1 MDGAGQQPSYA
12 ELAAVVVQLQA
23 TVARLTQRID
33 DLEAENAG
41 LRARVFELAAENAKL
56 HAEIAELRKK
66 NPTQRLNQSYS
77 VAAEEKRR
85 EEAEQKKA
93 GTAKKHGSHGD
104 KQSSERRGRI
114 PNQDKIDRAHLH
126 ELVLPEGFHI
136 TQCKPHYDRPVWRIR
151 NGKATLVVYEIWRGP
166 NGELGNIEGVLPLS
180 EFGLEIHT
188 AVAFL
193 VSMVGL
199 SIDKVCEQLKFF
211 WELDLS
217 KSQADAL
224 LNQLSREWEP
234 EFESLCML
242 LAVSAV
248 VHADETSWSLNSVW
262 AFLSENARVFI
273 FGCRKDAN
281 TLAQILPKES
291 FVGILVSDDA
301 AVYQGFT
308 KSQKCWAHLLRKA
321 IRFTLLEPDNEE
333 YKTFLNGLL
342 DVYRTAKSAS
352 ADQRLKETGRAARVS
367 ELVDALSAL
376 CVSRCQADDVQVK
389 SDDEI
394 DHEFNNLVQEIAR
407 LMCDCELFTFVLH
420 PEATGTNNEAERSLR
435 IAAQD
440 RRTGRTSKTLRG
452 AQRRTILVSVL
463 ESLKL
468 HLEDFTLSSVQT
480 ELQTWWQTGES
491 LFGKLLEACGLD
503 PPTDSRLNNLIPL
516 PTTA

>member
-12 ELAAVVVQLQA
+12 DLAALVVQLQA
-23 TVARLTQRID
+23 TVARLTKRID
-33 DLEAENAG
+33 DLEAENAK
-41 LRARVFELAAENAKL
+41 LAAEN
-56 HAEIAELRKK
+56 AELRKK
-66 NPTQRLNQSYS
+66 NPTKRLDKSYS
-77 VAAEEKRR
+77 MTAEEKRR
-85 EEAEQKKA
+85 QEAEQKKS
-93 GTAKKHGSHGD
+93 GTANRHGSHGD

-114 PNQDKIDRAHLH
+114 PNQDKIDRADLH
-126 ELVLPEGFHI
+126 ELVLPEGFNI
-136 TQCKPHYDRPVWRIR
+136 TRCKPRYDRPVWRIR

-166 NGELGNIEGVLPLS
+166 NGELGDIEGVLPQS

-193 VSMVGL
+193 VSMAGL
-199 SIDKVCEQLKFF
+199 SMDKVCEQLKFF

-224 LNQLSREWEP
+224 LNQLSRAWET

-262 AFLSENARVFI
+262 AFLSEKARVLI

-291 FVGILVSDDA
+291 FAGILVSDDA
-301 AVYQGFT
+301 AVYQGFS
-308 KSQKCWAHLLRKA
+308 KAQKCWAHLIRKA
-321 IRFTLLEPDNEE
+321 IRFTLLQPDNEE
-333 YKTFLNGLL
+333 YKAFLNGLL
-342 DVYRTAKSAS
+342 EVYRAAKRAS
-352 ADQRLKETGRAARVS
+352 ADQRLKEVGRASRVA
-367 ELVDALSAL
+367 ELVDAVSAL
-376 CVSRCQADDVQVK
+376 CVSRCKADDVQVK
-389 SDDEI
+389 SDDET
-394 DHEFNNLVQEIAR
+394 DHEFNNLVQEVAR
-407 LMCDCELFTFVLH
+407 LMCDCELFTFVLY
-420 PEATGTNNEAERSLR
+420 PEAGGTNNEAERSLR
-435 IAAQD
+435 DAAQD

-468 HLEDFTLSSVQT
+468 HLSDFTLSSVQT

-491 LFGKLLEACGLD
+491 LFGKLLKACGLD
-503 PPTDSRLNNLIPL
+503 PPTESRLNNLVPL
-516 PTTA
+516 PTAA

>member
-1 MDGAGQQPSYA
+1 MDGAVQQPSYA

-23 TVARLTQRID
+23 TVERLTKRID
-33 DLEAENAG
+33 DLEAENAR
-41 LRARVFELAAENAKL
+41 LKARVAELEAENTKL
-56 HAEIAELRKK
+56 RVENTELRKK
-66 NPTQRLNQSYS
+66 NPTQRLDKSYS
-77 VAAEEKRR
+77 MTAEEKRR
-85 EEAEQKKA
+85 QEAEQKNA

-104 KQSSERRGRI
+104 KQSSERRGRM
-114 PNQDKIDRAHLH
+114 PNQDKIDRADQH
-126 ELVLPEGFHI
+126 ELVLPEGFRL
-136 TQCKPHYDRPVWRIR
+136 TQCTPHIDRLVWRIR

-166 NGELGNIEGVLPLS
+166 NGELGDIEGVLPLS
-180 EFGLEIHT
+180 EFGMEIHT

-262 AFLSENARVFI
+262 AFLSEKARVFV

-281 TLAQILPKES
+281 TLAQILPKEL
-291 FVGILVSDDA
+291 FAGILVSDDA
-301 AVYQGFT
+301 AVYQGFS
-308 KSQKCWAHLLRKA
+308 KAQKCWAHLIRKA
-321 IRFTLLEPDNEE
+321 IRFTLLQPDNDE

-342 DVYRTAKSAS
+342 DVYRAAKRAS
-352 ADQRLKETGRAARVS
+352 ADQRLKETGRAARVA

-376 CVSRCQADDVQVK
+376 CVSRCQADDLQMK
-389 SDDEI
+389 SDDET
-394 DHEFNNLVQEIAR
+394 DHEFNNLVQEVAR

-420 PEATGTNNEAERSLR
+420 PDASGTNNEAERALR
-435 IAAQD
+435 NPAQD

-468 HLEDFTLSSVQT
+468 HLADFTLSSVQT

-491 LFGKLLEACGLD
+491 LFGKLLKACGLD
-503 PPTDSRLNNLIPL
+503 PPTESRLNNLVPL
-516 PTTA
+516 PTAA

>member
-12 ELAAVVVQLQA
+12 ELAALLVQLRA
-23 TVARLTQRID
+23 DVARLTKRVD
-33 DLEAENAG
+33 DLEVDNAK
-41 LRARVFELAAENAKL
+41 LAAENAKL
-56 HAEIAELRKK
+56 RAEIVELRKK
-66 NPTQRLNQSYS
+66 NPTQRLGKSYS
-77 VAAEEKRR
+77 MTAEEKRR
-85 EEAEQKKA
+85 EDAEQKKS
-93 GTAKKHGSHGD
+93 GTTKKHGSHGD
-104 KQSSERRGRI
+104 RQSSERRGRI
-114 PNQDKIDRAHLH
+114 PNQDKIDRADLH
-126 ELVLPEGFHI
+126 ELVLPEGFEF
-136 TQCKPHYDRPVWRIR
+136 TQCTPHGDRPVWRIR
-151 NGKATLVVYEIWRGP
+151 DGKATLVVYEIWRGP
-166 NGELGNIEGVLPLS
+166 SGEVSDIEGVLPLS

-199 SIDKVCEQLKFF
+199 SMDKACEQLKFF

-224 LNQLSREWEP
+224 LNQLSREWET

-262 AFLSENARVFI
+262 AFLSEKARVI
-273 FGCRKDAN
+273 VFGCRKDAN

-291 FVGILVSDDA
+291 FAGVLVSDDA
-301 AVYQGFT
+301 AVYQGFS
-308 KSQKCWAHLLRKA
+308 KAQKCWAHLIRKA
-321 IRFTLLEPDNEE
+321 IRFTLLRPDNEE

-342 DVYRTAKSAS
+342 DVYRAAKRAA
-352 ADQRLKETGRAARVS
+352 ADQRLKESGRTARVA
-367 ELVDALSAL
+367 ELVDVVSAL
-376 CVSRCQADDVQVK
+376 CVSRCNAGDEQVT
-389 SDDEI
+389 SDDET
-394 DHEFNNLVQEIAR
+394 DHEFTNLVQEIAR

-435 IAAQD
+435 DAAQD

-468 HLEDFTLSSVQT
+468 HLSDFTLSSVQT
-480 ELQTWWQTGES
+480 ELRTWWQTGES
-491 LFGKLLEACGLD
+491 LFARLLKTCGLD

-516 PTTA
+516 PKAA

>member
-1 MDGAGQQPSYA
+1 MDGSGQQPSYA
-12 ELAAVVVQLQA
+12 ELAALVVQLQA
-23 TVARLTQRID
+23 TVSRLTKRID
-33 DLEAENAG
+33 DLEAENAR
-41 LRARVFELAAENAKL
+41 LTAENAKL
-56 HAEIAELRKK
+56 HAEVAELRKK
-66 NPTQRLNQSYS
+66 NPTQRLDQSYS
-77 VAAEEKRR
+77 VTGEEKRR
-85 EEAEQKKA
+85 QDAEQKKA

-104 KQSSERRGRI
+104 KQSSERRGRR
-114 PNQDKIDRAHLH
+114 PNQDKIDRADLH
-126 ELVLPEGFHI
+126 ELVLPEGFRI

-166 NGELGNIEGVLPLS
+166 NGELGDIEGVLPLS

-199 SIDKVCEQLKFF
+199 SMDKVCEQLKFF

-262 AFLSENARVFI
+262 AFLSEKARVFI

-342 DVYRTAKSAS
+342 DVYRAAKRAS

-376 CVSRCQADDVQVK
+376 CVSRCKADDVQVK
-389 SDDEI
+389 SDDET
-394 DHEFNNLVQEIAR
+394 DHEFNNLVQEVAR

-420 PEATGTNNEAERSLR
+420 PEASGTNNEAERSLR
-435 IAAQD
+435 PMAQD

-468 HLEDFTLSSVQT
+468 HVADFTLSSVQT

-491 LFGKLLEACGLD
+491 LFGQLLKACGLD
-503 PPTDSRLNNLIPL
+503 PPTESRLNNLVPL
-516 PTTA
+516 PTAT

>member
-1 MDGAGQQPSYA
+1 MNGAGQQPSYA
-12 ELAAVVVQLQA
+12 ELAALVVQLQA
-23 TVARLTQRID
+23 TVACLMKRID
-33 DLEAENAG
+33 DLETENA
-41 LRARVFELAAENAKL
+41 RLATENAKL
-56 HAEIAELRKK
+56 KAENAELRKK
-66 NPTQRLNQSYS
+66 NPTQRLDKSYS
-77 VAAEEKRR
+77 TMAEEKRR
-85 EEAEQKKA
+85 QEAEQKKA

-104 KQSSERRGRI
+104 KQLSERRGRI
-114 PNQDKIDRAHLH
+114 PNQDKIDRADLH
-126 ELVLPEGFHI
+126 ELVLPEGFNI
-136 TQCKPHYDRPVWRIR
+136 TGCKPHSDRPVWRIR

-166 NGELGNIEGVLPLS
+166 NGELGDIEGVLPLS

-199 SIDKVCEQLKFF
+199 SMDKVCEQLKFF
-211 WELDLS
+211 WELELS

-224 LNQLSREWEP
+224 LNQLSREWET

-262 AFLSENARVFI
+262 AFLSEKARVFV

-291 FVGILVSDDA
+291 FAGILVSDDA
-301 AVYQGFT
+301 AVYQGFS
-308 KSQKCWAHLLRKA
+308 KAQKCWAHLIRKA
-321 IRFTLLEPDNEE
+321 IRFTLLQPDNEE

-342 DVYRTAKSAS
+342 NVYRAAKRAS
-352 ADQRLKETGRAARVS
+352 ADQRLKETGRAARVA
-367 ELVDALSAL
+367 ELVDVLSAL
-376 CVSRCQADDVQVK
+376 CVSRCKTDDVQLK
-389 SDDEI
+389 SDDET
-394 DHEFNNLVQEIAR
+394 DHEFDNLVQEVAR
-407 LMCDCELFTFVLH
+407 LMCDCELFTFVLY
-420 PEATGTNNEAERSLR
+420 PEAGGTNNEAERSLR
-435 IAAQD
+435 DAAQD

-468 HLEDFTLSSVQT
+468 HLPEFTLCSVQT

-491 LFGKLLEACGLD
+491 LFGKLLKACGLD
-503 PPTDSRLNNLIPL
+503 PPTESRLNNLVPL
-516 PTTA
+516 PTAA

>member
-12 ELAAVVVQLQA
+12 ELAALVVQLQA
-23 TVARLTQRID
+23 TVARLTKRID
-33 DLEAENAG
+33 DLEAENAR
-41 LRARVFELAAENAKL
+41 LATENAKLAAEN
-56 HAEIAELRKK
+56 AELRKK
-66 NPTQRLNQSYS
+66 NPTQRLDKSYS
-77 VAAEEKRR
+77 MTAEEKRR
-85 EEAEQKKA
+85 QEAEQKKSGIA
-93 GTAKKHGSHGD
+93 NRHGSHGD

-114 PNQDKIDRAHLH
+114 PNQDKIDRADLH
-126 ELVLPEGFHI
+126 ELVHPEGFDI
-136 TQCKPHYDRPVWRIR
+136 TQCRPHGDRPVWRIR

-166 NGELGNIEGVLPLS
+166 NGELGDIEGVRPQS

-199 SIDKVCEQLKFF
+199 SMDKVCEQLKFF
-211 WELDLS
+211 WELELS

-224 LNQLSREWEP
+224 LNQLSREWET

-262 AFLSENARVFI
+262 AFLSEKARVLI

-291 FVGILVSDDA
+291 FAGVLVSDDA
-301 AVYQGFT
+301 AVYQGF
-308 KSQKCWAHLLRKA
+308 SRAQKCWAHLIRKA
-321 IRFTLLEPDNEE
+321 IRFTLLQPDNEE
-333 YKTFLNGLL
+333 YRTFLNGLL
-342 DVYRTAKSAS
+342 DVYCAAKRAS
-352 ADQRLKETGRAARVS
+352 ADQRLKEIGRATRVA
-367 ELVDALSAL
+367 ELVDAVSAL
-376 CVSRCQADDVQVK
+376 CVSRCTAEDVPVK
-389 SDDEI
+389 SDDET
-394 DHEFNNLVQEIAR
+394 DHEFDNLVQEVAR

-420 PEATGTNNEAERSLR
+420 PEASGTNNEAERSLR
-435 IAAQD
+435 DAAQD

-468 HLEDFTLSSVQT
+468 HLPEFTLSSVQT

-491 LFGKLLEACGLD
+491 LFAQLLKACGLD
-503 PPTDSRLNNLIPL
+503 PPTESRLNNLVPL
-516 PTTA
+516 PTAA

>member
-1 MDGAGQQPSYA
+1 MDVTGQQPSYA
-12 ELAAVVVQLQA
+12 DLAALVVQLQA
-23 TVARLTQRID
+23 TVERLTKRID
-33 DLEAENAG
+33 DLEKENVGLKSRIAELEAEN
-41 LRARVFELAAENAKL
+41 
-56 HAEIAELRKK
+56 AELRKK
-66 NPTQRLNQSYS
+66 NPTRRIDKSYS
-77 VAAEEKRR
+77 MTAEEKRR
-85 EEAEQKKA
+85 QEAEQKKA

-114 PNQDKIDRAHLH
+114 PNQDKIDRADLH
-126 ELVLPEGFHI
+126 ELVVPEGFTI
-136 TQCKPHYDRPVWRIR
+136 TQCKPHSDRPVWRIR

-166 NGELGNIEGVLPLS
+166 NGEVGDIEGVLPLS

-199 SIDKVCEQLKFF
+199 SMDKVCEQLKFF

-224 LNQLSREWEP
+224 LNQLSREWET

-262 AFLSENARVFI
+262 AFLSEKARVLI

-301 AVYQGFT
+301 AVYQGFS
-308 KSQKCWAHLLRKA
+308 KAQKCWAHLIRKA
-321 IRFTLLEPDNEE
+321 IRFTLLRPDNEE

-342 DVYRTAKSAS
+342 DVYRAAKRAS
-352 ADQRLKETGRAARVS
+352 VDQRLKETGRAARVA
-367 ELVDALSAL
+367 ELVDVLSAL
-376 CVSRCQADDVQVK
+376 CVSRCKVDGQLLK
-389 SDDEI
+389 SDDET
-394 DHEFNNLVQEIAR
+394 DHEFDNLVQEIAR

-420 PEATGTNNEAERSLR
+420 PEAGGTNNEAERSLR
-435 IAAQD
+435 DAAQD

-468 HLEDFTLSSVQT
+468 HLSKFTLSSVQT
-480 ELQTWWQTGES
+480 EIQTWWQSGES
-491 LFGKLLEACGLD
+491 LFVRLLKTCGLD
-503 PPTDSRLNNLIPL
+503 PPTQSRLNILVPIPK
-516 PTTA
+516 AA

>member
-1 MDGAGQQPSYA
+1 MDGGGQQPSYA
-12 ELAAVVVQLQA
+12 ELAALVVQLQA
-23 TVARLTQRID
+23 TVAVLMKRID
-33 DLEAENAG
+33 DLENENAK
-41 LRARVFELAAENAKL
+41 LAAEN
-56 HAEIAELRKK
+56 AELRKK
-66 NPTQRLNQSYS
+66 NPTQRLDKSYS
-77 VAAEEKRR
+77 MTAEEKRR
-85 EEAEQKKA
+85 EEAEQKKV

-104 KQSSERRGRI
+104 KQSSERRGRV
-114 PNQDKIDRAHLH
+114 PNQDKIDRADLH
-126 ELVLPEGFHI
+126 ELVLPEGFNI
-136 TQCKPHYDRPVWRIR
+136 TRCKPHYDRPVWRIR

-166 NGELGNIEGVLPLS
+166 NGELGDIEGVLPLS

-199 SIDKVCEQLKFF
+199 SMDKVCEQLKFF

-224 LNQLSREWEP
+224 LNQLSREWET

-262 AFLSENARVFI
+262 AFLSEKARVFI

-291 FVGILVSDDA
+291 FGGVLVSDDA
-301 AVYQGFT
+301 AVYQGFS
-308 KSQKCWAHLLRKA
+308 KAQKCWAHLLRKA
-321 IRFTLLEPDNEE
+321 IRFTLLQPGNEE

-342 DVYRTAKSAS
+342 DVYRDAKRAS

-376 CVSRCQADDVQVK
+376 CVSRCKADDVQVK
-389 SDDEI
+389 SDDET
-394 DHEFNNLVQEIAR
+394 DHEFNNLVQEVAR

-420 PEATGTNNEAERSLR
+420 PEASGTNNEAERSLR
-435 IAAQD
+435 DAAQD

-468 HLEDFTLSSVQT
+468 HLPEFTLSSVQT

-491 LFGKLLEACGLD
+491 LFGQLLKACGLD
-503 PPTDSRLNNLIPL
+503 PPTKSRLNNLVPL
-516 PTTA
+516 PTVA

>member
-12 ELAAVVVQLQA
+12 ELAALVVQLQA
-23 TVARLTQRID
+23 TVAVLMKRID
-33 DLEAENAG
+33 DLEKENAG
-41 LRARVFELAAENAKL
+41 LKSRIVVLEAEN
-56 HAEIAELRKK
+56 AELRKK
-66 NPTQRLNQSYS
+66 NPTQRLDKSYS
-77 VAAEEKRR
+77 MTAEEKRR
-85 EEAEQKKA
+85 EEAEQKKV

-114 PNQDKIDRAHLH
+114 PNQDKIDRADRHD
-126 ELVLPEGFHI
+126 LVLPEGFRI

-166 NGELGNIEGVLPLS
+166 NGELSDIEGVLPLS

-224 LNQLSREWEP
+224 LNQLSREWET

-262 AFLSENARVFI
+262 AFLSEKARVI
-273 FGCRKDAN
+273 VFGCRKDAN

-291 FVGILVSDDA
+291 FIGILVSDDA

-321 IRFTLLEPDNEE
+321 IRFTLLQPDNEE

-342 DVYRTAKSAS
+342 DVYRAAKRAS

-389 SDDEI
+389 SDDET
-394 DHEFNNLVQEIAR
+394 DHEFNNLVQEVAR

-435 IAAQD
+435 NPAQD

-468 HLEDFTLSSVQT
+468 HLPEFTLSRVQT

-491 LFGKLLEACGLD
+491 LFAQLLKACGLD
-503 PPTDSRLNNLIPL
+503 PPTESRLNNLVPL
-516 PTTA
+516 PTAA

>member
-1 MDGAGQQPSYA
+1 MDGSGQQPSYA

-23 TVARLTQRID
+23 TVERLTQRID
-33 DLEAENAG
+33 DLEAENA
-41 LRARVFELAAENAKL
+41 RLATENAKL

-66 NPTQRLNQSYS
+66 NPTQRLDKSYS
-77 VAAEEKRR
+77 MTAEEKRR
-85 EEAEQKKA
+85 EEVELNNA
-93 GTAKKHGSHGD
+93 GTVKKHGSHGD
-104 KQSSERRGRI
+104 KQSSERRGRM
-114 PNQDKIDRAHLH
+114 PNQDKIDRADQH
-126 ELVLPEGFHI
+126 ELVLPEGFRITHCTPHI
-136 TQCKPHYDRPVWRIR
+136 DRPVWRIR

-166 NGELGNIEGVLPLS
+166 DGELGDISGVLPLS
-180 EFGLEIHT
+180 EFGMEIHT

-262 AFLSENARVFI
+262 AFLSEKARVFV

-281 TLAQILPKES
+281 TLAQILPKEL
-291 FVGILVSDDA
+291 FAGILVSDDA
-301 AVYQGFT
+301 AVYQGFS
-308 KSQKCWAHLLRKA
+308 KAQKCWAHLIRKA
-321 IRFTLLEPDNEE
+321 IRFTLLQPDNEE

-342 DVYRTAKSAS
+342 DVYRTAKRAS

-376 CVSRCQADDVQVK
+376 CVSRCTADDVQAK
-389 SDDEI
+389 SDDET
-394 DHEFNNLVQEIAR
+394 DHEFNNLVQEVAR

-435 IAAQD
+435 PMAQD
-440 RRTGRTSKTLRG
+440 RRTGRTSKTHRG

-468 HLEDFTLSSVQT
+468 HLSDFTLSSVQT

-491 LFGKLLEACGLD
+491 LFGKLLKACGLD
-503 PPTDSRLNNLIPL
+503 PPTDSRLSTLIPL
-516 PTTA
+516 PTAA